1 MTTQERIRL
10 TWLVNVAV
18 VCLGLGIMLPV
29 MRIDANGGGIKG
41 FIMAFITPGPSS
53 YSILSSV
60 WTLIKNGVVLDI
72 LLASIIFIFSVVFPI
87 LKLGVFYHKLNDGK
101 LNRGISALVHKWG
114 RFSMLDVYIVAILI
128 LTIRTLPGGAQI
140 KPSWGIILFTISVL
154 LSLYISTRIEACT
167 HD

>member
-1 MTTQERIRL
+1 MTTQEKIRL
-10 TWLVNVAV
+10 TWLVNIAV

-87 LKLGVFYHKLNDGK
+87 LKLGVFYHKLNDGN

-154 LSLYISTRIEACT
+154 LSLYISARIEACT

>member
-1 MTTQERIRL
+1 MTTQEKIRL
-10 TWLVNVAV
+10 TWLVNIAV

-101 LNRGISALVHKWG
+101 LNSGISALVHKWG

-154 LSLYISTRIEACT
+154 LTLYISTRIEACT